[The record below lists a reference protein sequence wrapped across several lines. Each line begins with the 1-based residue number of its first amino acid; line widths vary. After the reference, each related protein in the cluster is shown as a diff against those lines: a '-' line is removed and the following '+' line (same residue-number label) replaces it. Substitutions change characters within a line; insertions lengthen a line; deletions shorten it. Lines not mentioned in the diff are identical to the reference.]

1 MNWNNSQLSQDKVW
15 LIKTPYKLSKG
26 KLSTAKTRAAA
37 FDACMKNKKCVGFTR
52 TKKGEQ
58 NIILWL
64 FQNKISPD
72 WYD

>member
-52 TKKGEQ
+52 TKKGE
-58 NIILWL
+58 
-64 FQNKISPD
+64 
-72 WYD
+72 